1 MNSLNRVLGGRKI
14 KTRLTNLARCWLVLL
29 ISTAYCPNA
38 WATREISI
46 YVPPFEGPVELSR
59 SVNTIL
65 RLQIWQTLR
74 KAAEERGETVHFG
87 AGAVKWGPDHLP
99 ELSHRSAETVAH
111 HGRILSQI
119 VLWGTVQ
126 EYGRGAI
133 VQAFLS
139 IPNYPK
145 LNDRYYKDFRT
156 ERHEVWIIRIPAGGK
171 VVAFSTDV
179 PRRRL
184 SFEPVIL
191 KQQVIAHY
199 STLDSIV
206 MYDLKNHSKKI
217 GVVRDIIDGVEQSG
231 DKAVV
236 TSRGI
241 TGIVYLPELSEHR
254 SEIVDFASGLVRIF
268 RGDWHGAIAILKRV
282 TENSRAPTD
291 IRIDSNLYLAMANAK
306 IGRPGTE
313 YIDQASNLNPYAM
326 RIVRFLIMDKLAE
339 LSRAVDASAPHVQ
352 RREILGAIGQLI
364 EKHEDHFLANDPW
377 FIHLKKGVS
386 QLYDNQ

>member
-1 MNSLNRVLGGRKI
+1 
-14 KTRLTNLARCWLVLL
+14 LVLI
-29 ISTAYCPNA
+29 ISAAYGPNA

-74 KAAEERGETVHFG
+74 KTAEAGGETLHFG

-139 IPNYPK
+139 LPDYPK
-145 LNDRYYKDFRT
+145 LNERYYEDFRT

-206 MYDLKNHSKKI
+206 MYELKNPKKKI

-236 TSRGI
+236 TSRGL

-268 RGDWHGAIAILKRV
+268 RADWHGAIALLKDV

-291 IRIDSNLYLAMANAK
+291 IRIDANLYLAMANAK
-306 IGRPGTE
+306 IGRSGAE
-313 YIDQASNLNPYAM
+313 YIDQARKLNPYAM

-339 LSRAVDASAPHVQ
+339 LSRAIDASAPPVHQ
-352 RREILGAIGQLI
+352 REILKAIRQLI
-364 EKHEDHFLANDPW
+364 EKHKDHFLANDPW
-377 FIHLKKGVS
+377 FIDLKKGVS
-386 QLYDNQ
+386 QLKDRQ